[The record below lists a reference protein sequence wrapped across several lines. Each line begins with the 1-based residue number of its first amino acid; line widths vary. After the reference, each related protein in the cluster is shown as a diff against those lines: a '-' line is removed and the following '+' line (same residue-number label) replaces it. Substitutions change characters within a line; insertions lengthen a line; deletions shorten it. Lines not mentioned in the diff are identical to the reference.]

1 MNTTITY
8 RLNKL
13 VKLITSRICAED
25 FVPPIHTLYI
35 ERTINGINDV
45 AVMDAM
51 PRLAWIERA
60 ERLAP
65 EADLVKWLGGRH
77 GFVDYMAPHG

>member
-1 MNTTITY
+1 MTITE

-13 VKLITSRICAED
+13 TKLITSRICAED
-25 FVPPIHTLYI
+25 FAPSIHARYI
-35 ERTINGINDV
+35 ECTINGINNV
-45 AVMDAM
+45 AAMDASH
-51 PRLAWIERA
+51 RLAWIERA

-77 GFVDYMAPHG
+77 GFVDYMAPKG